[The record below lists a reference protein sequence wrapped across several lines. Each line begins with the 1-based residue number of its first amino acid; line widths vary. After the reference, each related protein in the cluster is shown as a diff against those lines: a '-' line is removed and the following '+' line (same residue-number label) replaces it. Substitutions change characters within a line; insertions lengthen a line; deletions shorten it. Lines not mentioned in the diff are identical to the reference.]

1 MVEDVEQVDVKQGS
15 QVKEREQVS
24 IIIPAYNEELRI
36 GKTLS
41 SLRNEKWI
49 REVIVVDDGS
59 KDQTTS
65 EAKKWTRHVIRLPR
79 NGGKALAIEKGCH
92 YASSPILLFLDADLE
107 HSAALAKM
115 LVQPIWL
122 EQAEMT
128 IAIFPPSVNG
138 GFGMVKAFASWGIYK
153 KTGRKLLAP
162 LCGQRAL
169 KKEVLEACYQ
179 GDKGFGIEVGLALDF
194 LSAGYR
200 VQEIEVGFT
209 HRETGKRLSGF
220 YHRMKQGVSVCQS
233 LISRR

>member
-1 MVEDVEQVDVKQGS
+1 VIKGVDRVDEMQGTQLED
-15 QVKEREQVS
+15 REQVS
-24 IIIPAYNEELRI
+24 IIIPAYNEESRI

-41 SLRNEKWI
+41 SLRNEEWI

-59 KDQTTS
+59 KDQTS
-65 EAKKWTRHVIRLPR
+65 GEAKKWTKHVIKLPR
-79 NGGKALAIEKGCH
+79 NGGKALAIEKGCQ

-138 GFGMVKAFASWGIYK
+138 GFGMVKDFASWGIYK
-153 KTGRKLLAP
+153 KTGRKLQAP

-169 KKEVLEACYQ
+169 KKDVLEACYQ

-194 LSAGYR
+194 LSSGYR

-209 HRETGKRLSGF
+209 HRETGRRLSGF